1 VGATRR
7 ASRLPGRRCLWPP
20 RAPDGKLVC
29 WIVRAAAERSSPS
42 WCLSD
47 VDRRA
52 IVSHPADRVTNPSL
66 SPLLVSLR
74 QALQGRYDVERELG
88 AGGMGQVLLGRD
100 VALDRP
106 VAIKVI
112 APDLAS
118 SPASR
123 ERFLREARTVARL
136 RHPNIV
142 AVYAAGEADNLLYFV
157 MEYVEGESLRQMLDR
172 EGRAEGARAR
182 QAVPL
187 LADLARALGYAH
199 AQGVIHRDVKPE
211 NVLLDAATGR
221 AMLTDFGVAR
231 AFASGTD
238 SDGDSAVTRT
248 GFVVGSPRYM
258 SPEQAVGERE
268 LDGRSDI
275 YSLGL
280 VGYEIFA
287 GSAPFT
293 GSSPMAVLTKQLT
306 EAPPPL
312 AQRRPDLPVEVS
324 VTIDRALSK
333 QPADRWPTA
342 EDFARALEGA
352 TPLSVAAAG
361 TPRPTERTVVSQ
373 PVAAGRVPRWS
384 ATRIA
389 AAAAVVLAA
398 AVGAFMW
405 MRPDGAPRGVDPRKS
420 FFVAP
425 FEILS
430 GGEQLAWLREGSAS
444 MLTLN
449 LAQWSDLNVVSYE
462 RGLDLLR
469 EAQLDTARRIG
480 LAEARSMAR
489 KAGAWSV
496 VMGQVTAAG
505 DSVLVTARVFDVA
518 SGRQVHQAQQSG
530 SRTADPRPLFD
541 GLTRQLLDVAGAPAS
556 VPIARLSE
564 TTTESIEAYRA
575 YLEGT
580 RAMNRWHLDRA
591 DSLFA
596 LATARDSNF
605 TLAYYHRAMVLG
617 WRQVGDSLHQAVAT
631 RAASLA
637 NRLPPRERELVT
649 GYAELT
655 AALTSEGRG
664 DTLTSQRKFTAAEQH
679 YAAAIARDSGDAE
692 SWYGLADA
700 YWHHKPDG
708 WGRPQ
713 TIANWTRALRAFDR
727 TLALD
732 STFYLAYAHKID
744 LYRQAAGQVPNLL
757 LAGDSLRIMDPA
769 TLQRPGM
776 AEQLRTAQRRAFD
789 LAVGDARAWIAAAP
803 STTAYQSLAVLFFT
817 RGHPDSAA
825 VVMREAMARGDSRG
839 PQTPFLLTYAE
850 TGTDPLVGVR
860 LLRDA
865 IRTADVRSLRQAGSN
880 NLIEFL
886 FGAGSAAG
894 LTGHLGLADSLS
906 ALAARTVDPPP
917 GLGLREDPR
926 TRLWSVGVRLAAG
939 MPHRTVAPQL
949 AVHLATLERL
959 PRGAGDFLRA
969 QTVPVLYVT
978 YLVNRDARTLALL
991 RRWRGANAPFVELD
1005 ALEALDA
1012 RDTATARRAVQGFP
1026 SADSIRAA
1034 KAPVALV
1041 RWIARARAYEELGD
1055 VRAALAAYS
1064 VLEPRQIS
1072 PMGQSDP
1079 AWPLYARSLLWR
1091 GRLQERLGDRVAA
1104 RDSYRRLVA
1113 LWAGADPALQP
1124 QRDSAEVAL
1133 RRLGDD
1139 IASVAIVR

>member
-1 VGATRR
+1 M
-7 ASRLPGRRCLWPP
+7 
-20 RAPDGKLVC
+20 
-29 WIVRAAAERSSPS
+29 
-42 WCLSD
+42 
-47 VDRRA
+47 
-52 IVSHPADRVTNPSL
+52 TNPSL

-74 QALQGRYDVERELG
+74 QALAGRYDVERELG

-123 ERFLREARTVARL
+123 HRFLREARTVARL

-172 EGRAEGARAR
+172 EGRAEGPRVP
-182 QAVPL
+182 QAVAL

-199 AQGVIHRDVKPE
+199 VQGVIHRDVKPE

-231 AFASGTD
+231 AFASGND
-238 SDGDSAVTRT
+238 SDADSAVTRT

-280 VGYEIFA
+280 VGYELFA

-312 AQRRPDLPVEVS
+312 VLRRPDLPPEVS
-324 VTIDRALSK
+324 ATIDRALSK
-333 QPADRWPTA
+333 QPADRWATA
-342 EDFARALEGA
+342 EEFARALEGA
-352 TPLSVAAAG
+352 TPPSVAAAAPIG
-361 TPRPTERTVVSQ
+361 TGQSTVVSQ
-373 PVAAGRVPRWS
+373 QVPLQRVARWS
-384 ATRIA
+384 ARRLA
-389 AAAAVVLAA
+389 AAAAVVLVVAA
-398 AVGAFMW
+398 AAFMW
-405 MRPDGAPRGVDPRKS
+405 LRPDGAPRGVDPRKS

-425 FEILS
+425 FEILG

-449 LAQWSDLNVVSYE
+449 LGQWSDLSVVSYE

-469 EAQLDTARRIG
+469 EARLDTARRIG

-489 KAGAWSV
+489 KAGAWTV

-505 DSVLVTARVFDVA
+505 DSVLVTARLFDVA

-530 SRTADPRPLFD
+530 GRTADPRPLFD

-580 RAMNRWHLDRA
+580 RAMNLWQLDRA

-617 WRQVGDSLHQAVAT
+617 WRQVGDSLHQAVAA

-637 NRLPPRERELVT
+637 HRLPPRERELVT
-649 GYAELT
+649 GYTELT

-664 DTLTSQRKFTAAEQH
+664 DTLTTQRKFTAAEQH

-700 YWHHKPDG
+700 FWHHKPDG

-713 TIANWTRALRAFDR
+713 TIANWTRALRAFNR

-744 LYRQAAGQVPNLL
+744 LYRQAAGQVANLL
-757 LAGDSLRIMDPA
+757 LEGDSLRLIDAA
-769 TLQRPGM
+769 TLQRAGV
-776 AEQLRTAQRRAFD
+776 AEQLRAAQRRAFD
-789 LAVGDARAWIAAAP
+789 LALGDARAWMAAAP
-803 STTAYQSLAVLFFT
+803 STVAYQSLAVLYFT
-817 RGHPDSAA
+817 RGYPDSAA
-825 VVMREAMARGDSRG
+825 VVLREAMARGDSRG
-839 PQTPFLLTYAE
+839 PQTPFLLAYAE
-850 TGTDPLVGVR
+850 TGSDPLVGVR

-865 IRTADVRSLRQAGSN
+865 IRAADEQGLTTQGSA

-894 LTGHLGLADSLS
+894 LTGNLGLADSLS
-906 ALAARTVDPPP
+906 SLAARTVDPPA
-917 GLGLREDPR
+917 GLGLAEDPR

-939 MPHRTVAPQL
+939 IPHRTVAPQL
-949 AVHLATLERL
+949 AAHLATLERL

-978 YLVNRDARTLALL
+978 YLGNRDARTLTLL
-991 RRWRGANAPFVELD
+991 RRWRGTNAPFAELD
-1005 ALEALDA
+1005 ALAALDA
-1012 RDTATARRAVQGFP
+1012 RDTATARQVMRGFP
-1026 SADSIRAA
+1026 SADSVRAA

-1041 RWIARARAYEELGD
+1041 RWIARARVYEALGD
-1055 VRAALAAYS
+1055 VRGAVAAYS
-1064 VLEPRQIS
+1064 VLEPRHIS

-1091 GRLQERLGDRVAA
+1091 GRLQEQLGDRVAA
-1104 RDSYRRLVA
+1104 RESYRRLVA
-1113 LWAGADPALQP
+1113 LWAGADPALKP
-1124 QRDSAEVAL
+1124 QRDSAEIAL
-1133 RRLGDD
+1133 RRLGSD
-1139 IASVAIVR
+1139 IASVASLQ

>member
-1 VGATRR
+1 M
-7 ASRLPGRRCLWPP
+7 
-20 RAPDGKLVC
+20 
-29 WIVRAAAERSSPS
+29 
-42 WCLSD
+42 
-47 VDRRA
+47 
-52 IVSHPADRVTNPSL
+52 TNPSL

-74 QALQGRYDVERELG
+74 HALEGRFDVERELG

-123 ERFLREARTVARL
+123 QRFLREARTVARL
-136 RHPNIV
+136 RHSNIV

-172 EGRAEGARAR
+172 EGRADGERIR
-182 QAVPL
+182 QAVAL

-211 NVLLDAATGR
+211 NVLLDAVTGR

-231 AFASGTD
+231 AFASGND
-238 SDGDSAVTRT
+238 SDADSAVTRT

-280 VGYEIFA
+280 VGYEMFA

-312 AQRRPDLPVEVS
+312 AQRRPDVPVEVAA
-324 VTIDRALSK
+324 TIDRALSK
-333 QPADRWPTA
+333 QPADRWSTA
-342 EDFARALEGA
+342 EEFARALEGA
-352 TPLSVAAAG
+352 TPL
-361 TPRPTERTVVSQ
+361 T
-373 PVAAGRVPRWS
+373 
-384 ATRIA
+384 IA
-389 AAAAVVLAA
+389 AATPVRTSQTSAAPHPSAVGRLRGWPARRLAAIGAVVLAA
-398 AVGAFMW
+398 VMGALMW

-425 FEILS
+425 FEILG
-430 GGEQLAWLREGSAS
+430 GGEPLAWLREGSAS

-449 LAQWSDLNVVSYE
+449 LGQWSDLDVVSYE

-469 EAQLDTARRIG
+469 EARLDTARRIG

-489 KAGAWSV
+489 AAGAWTV

-505 DSVLVTARVFDVA
+505 DSLLVTARLFDVA

-530 SRTADPRPLFD
+530 GRLADPRPLFD

-580 RAMNRWHLDRA
+580 RAMNLWQLDRA

-617 WRQVGDSLHQAVAT
+617 WRQVGDSLHQAVAA

-649 GYAELT
+649 GYTELT
-655 AALTSEGRG
+655 TALTSEGRG
-664 DTLTSQRKFTAAEQH
+664 DTLTSQRKFTSAEVH
-679 YAAAIARDSGDAE
+679 YAAAIARDSNDAE

-713 TIANWTRALRAFDR
+713 TIGNWTRALRAFNR

-757 LAGDSLRIMDPA
+757 LEGDSLRLIEPA
-769 TLQRPGM
+769 TLQRAGE
-776 AEQLRTAQRRAFD
+776 AEQLRAAQRRAFD
-789 LAVGDARAWIAAAP
+789 LAVGEARAWIAAAP
-803 STTAYQSLAVLFFT
+803 STTAYQSLAVLYFT
-817 RGHPDSAA
+817 RGLPDSAA
-825 VVMREAMARGDSRG
+825 TVLREAMARRESRA
-839 PQTPFLLTYAE
+839 PQTPFLLAYAE
-850 TGTDPLVGVR
+850 TGSDPLVGVR

-865 IRTADVRSLRQAGSN
+865 VRTADEAGLEQHGSN

-886 FGAGSAAG
+886 FGAGSAAA
-894 LTGHLGLADSLS
+894 LTGSLGLADSLS
-906 ALAARTVDPPP
+906 ALAARTVGPPA

-926 TRLWSVGVRLAAG
+926 ARLWSVGVRLAAG
-939 MPHRTVAPQL
+939 IPHRAVAPEL
-949 AVHLATLERL
+949 ATHLATLGRL
-959 PRGAGDFLRA
+959 PRGGGDFLRA
-969 QTVPVLYVT
+969 QTVPLLYVS
-978 YLVNRDARTLALL
+978 YLGNRDARTLALL
-991 RRWRGANAPFVELD
+991 RRWRGTNAPFVELD
-1005 ALEALDA
+1005 ALAALDA
-1012 RDTATARRAVQGFP
+1012 RDSAAARQVVRGFP
-1026 SADSIRAA
+1026 SADSIRTA

-1055 VRAALAAYS
+1055 MRGAVAAYT
-1064 VLEPRQIS
+1064 VLEPRHIS

-1091 GRLQERLGDRVAA
+1091 GRLQEQLGDRVAA
-1104 RDSYRRLVA
+1104 RESYRRLVA

-1124 QRDSAEVAL
+1124 QRDSAQVAL

-1139 IASVAIVR
+1139 IASASRVH

>member
-1 VGATRR
+1 M
-7 ASRLPGRRCLWPP
+7 
-20 RAPDGKLVC
+20 
-29 WIVRAAAERSSPS
+29 
-42 WCLSD
+42 
-47 VDRRA
+47 
-52 IVSHPADRVTNPSL
+52 TNPSL

-74 QALQGRYDVERELG
+74 QALDGRYDVERELG

-123 ERFLREARTVARL
+123 QRFLREARTVARL

-172 EGRAEGARAR
+172 DGRAEGERASR
-182 QAVPL
+182 AVSL

-231 AFASGTD
+231 AFASGAD
-238 SDGDSAVTRT
+238 SDADSAVTRT

-280 VGYEIFA
+280 VGYEMFA

-312 AQRRPDLPVEVS
+312 VQRRPDLPLEVS
-324 VTIDRALSK
+324 ATIDRALSK
-333 QPADRWPTA
+333 QPVDRWPTA
-342 EDFARALEGA
+342 EEFARALEGA
-352 TPLSVAAAG
+352 TPVALPAA
-361 TPRPTERTVVSQ
+361 PVRTSQ
-373 PVAAGRVPRWS
+373 QTLVPAPATAGRLSRWTS
-384 ATRIA
+384 RRIA
-389 AAAAVVLAA
+389 AAAALLIVAS
-398 AVGAFMW
+398 VGAVLW
-405 MRPDGAPRGVDPRKS
+405 MRPTGAPRGVDPRKS

-425 FEILS
+425 FEVLG
-430 GGEQLAWLREGSAS
+430 GGEQLTWLREGSAS

-489 KAGAWSV
+489 KAGAWTV

-505 DSVLVTARVFDVA
+505 DSVLVTARLFDVA
-518 SGRQVHQAQQSG
+518 SGRQLHQAQQSG

-580 RAMNRWHLDRA
+580 RAMNLWQLDRA

-617 WRQVGDSLHQAVAT
+617 WRQVGDSLHQKVAA

-637 NRLPPRERELVT
+637 DRLPPRERELVT
-649 GYAELT
+649 GYTELT
-655 AALTSEGRG
+655 TALTSEARG
-664 DTLTSQRKFTAAEQH
+664 DTVTSQRKFTAAEQH
-679 YAAAIARDSGDAE
+679 YGAAIARDSGDAE

-727 TLALD
+727 TLAID

-757 LAGDSLRIMDPA
+757 LDGDSLRLVDA
-769 TLQRPGM
+769 AALQRPGA

-789 LAVGDARAWIAAAP
+789 LAVGDARAWVAAAP
-803 STTAYQSLAVLFFT
+803 STVAYQSLAVLYFT

-825 VVMREAMARGDSRG
+825 VVMREAMARRDSRG

-850 TGTDPLVGVR
+850 TGSDPQAGVR

-865 IRTADVRSLRQAGSN
+865 IRTADERGLRQHGSN

-886 FGAGSAAG
+886 FGAGSAAA
-894 LTGHLGLADSLS
+894 LTGNLGLADSLS
-906 ALAARTVDPPP
+906 SLAARTVDPPP
-917 GLGLREDPR
+917 GLGLKEDPR

-939 MPHRTVAPQL
+939 IPPRTLAPQL
-949 AVHLATLERL
+949 TAQLAALERL
-959 PRGAGDFLRA
+959 PRGTGDFLRA
-969 QTVPVLYVT
+969 QSVPVLYVS
-978 YLVNRDARTLALL
+978 YLGNRDARTLALL
-991 RRWRGANAPFVELD
+991 RRWRGANSPFAELD
-1005 ALEALDA
+1005 ALAALDA
-1012 RDTATARRAVQGFP
+1012 RDTATARQVVRGFP

-1041 RWIARARAYEELGD
+1041 RWIARARAYEALGD
-1055 VRAALAAYS
+1055 ARSAVAAYT

-1091 GRLQERLGDRVAA
+1091 GRLQEQLGDRVAA
-1104 RDSYRRLVA
+1104 RESYRRLIA
-1113 LWAGADPALQP
+1113 LWSGADPALQP

-1139 IASVAIVR
+1139 IASVASVR

>member
-1 VGATRR
+1 M
-7 ASRLPGRRCLWPP
+7 
-20 RAPDGKLVC
+20 
-29 WIVRAAAERSSPS
+29 
-42 WCLSD
+42 
-47 VDRRA
+47 
-52 IVSHPADRVTNPSL
+52 TNPSL

-74 QALQGRYDVERELG
+74 QALEGRYDVERELG

-123 ERFLREARTVARL
+123 QRFLREARTVARL

-172 EGRAEGARAR
+172 EGRAEGERVQR
-182 QAVPL
+182 SVTL

-199 AQGVIHRDVKPE
+199 GQGVIHRDVKPE
-211 NVLLDAATGR
+211 NVLLDAPTGR

-231 AFASGTD
+231 AFASGND
-238 SDGDSAVTRT
+238 SDADSAVTRT

-280 VGYEIFA
+280 VGYEMFA

-312 AQRRPDLPVEVS
+312 TLRRPDLPPEVS
-324 VTIDRALSK
+324 ATIDRALSK
-333 QPADRWPTA
+333 QPGDRWATA

-352 TPLSVAAAG
+352 TPLGVPAAAPLRASG
-361 TPRPTERTVVSQ
+361 STVVSQ
-373 PVAAGRVPRWS
+373 PVAVARPSRRLVARLAAS
-384 ATRIA
+384 AAI
-389 AAAAVVLAA
+389 VLAVA
-398 AVGAFMW
+398 LGAFIW
-405 MRPDGAPRGVDPRKS
+405 MRPGGAPRGVDPRKS

-425 FEILS
+425 FEIL
-430 GGEQLAWLREGSAS
+430 GGGDQLAWLREGSAS

-489 KAGAWSV
+489 RAGAWTV

-505 DSVLVTARVFDVA
+505 DSLLVTARLFDVA
-518 SGRQVHQAQQSG
+518 SGRQVHQAEQSG

-580 RAMNRWHLDRA
+580 RAMNLWQLDRA

-617 WRQVGDSLHQAVAT
+617 WRQVGDSLHQAVAA
-631 RAASLA
+631 RAYSLA
-637 NRLPPRERELVT
+637 NRLPPRERELVA

-655 AALTSEGRG
+655 TALASETRG
-664 DTLTSQRKFTAAEQH
+664 DTATTQRKFAAAEQH
-679 YAAAIARDSGDAE
+679 YAAAIVRDSGDAE

-713 TIANWTRALRAFDR
+713 TVANWTRALRAFNR

-732 STFYLAYAHKID
+732 STFFLAYAHKID
-744 LYRQAAGQVPNLL
+744 LYRQAAGQVPGLL
-757 LAGDSLRIMDPA
+757 LEGDSLRLLDPA
-769 TLQRPGM
+769 ALQRP
-776 AEQLRTAQRRAFD
+776 ATADQLRAAQRRAYD
-789 LAVGDARAWIAAAP
+789 LAVAEARAWVAAAP
-803 STTAYQSLAVLFFT
+803 STTAYQSLAVLYFT

-825 VVMREAMARGDSRG
+825 AVMREAMARRESRG
-839 PQTPFLLTYAE
+839 PQTPFLLAYAE
-850 TGTDPLVGVR
+850 TGSDPLAGVR

-865 IRTADVRSLRQAGSN
+865 IRTADVTGLRQNGSGA
-880 NLIEFL
+880 LIEYL
-886 FGAGSAAG
+886 FGAGSAAA
-894 LTGHLGLADSLS
+894 LTGRLGLADSLS
-906 ALAARTVDPPP
+906 ALAARTVDPPD
-917 GLGLREDPR
+917 GLGISEDPR

-939 MPHRTVAPQL
+939 IPQRTVASELSAQ
-949 AVHLATLERL
+949 LATLERL
-959 PRGAGDFLRA
+959 PRGAGDYLRA
-969 QTVPVLYVT
+969 QTVPVLYVS
-978 YLVNRDARTLALL
+978 YLGNRDARTLAQL
-991 RRWRGANAPFVELD
+991 RKWRGTNAPFAELD

-1012 RDTATARRAVQGFP
+1012 SDTTAARQVVRSFP

-1041 RWIARARAYEELGD
+1041 RWIARARAYEALGD
-1055 VRAALAAYS
+1055 VRAAVAAYS

-1072 PMGQSDP
+1072 PMGQADP
-1079 AWPLYARSLLWR
+1079 SWPLYARSLLWR
-1091 GRLQERLGDRVAA
+1091 GRLQEQLGDRVAA
-1104 RDSYRRLVA
+1104 RESYRRLVA
-1113 LWAGADPALQP
+1113 LWAGADPVLQP

-1133 RRLGDD
+1133 RRLGVD
-1139 IASVAIVR
+1139 IAIAARLR

>member
-1 VGATRR
+1 M
-7 ASRLPGRRCLWPP
+7 
-20 RAPDGKLVC
+20 
-29 WIVRAAAERSSPS
+29 
-42 WCLSD
+42 
-47 VDRRA
+47 
-52 IVSHPADRVTNPSL
+52 TNPSL

-74 QALQGRYDVERELG
+74 QALEGRFDVERELG

-123 ERFLREARTVARL
+123 QRFLREARTVARL

-142 AVYAAGEADNLLYFV
+142 AVHAAGEADNLLYFV

-172 EGRAEGARAR
+172 EGRAEGPRVPRA
-182 QAVPL
+182 VSL

-211 NVLLDAATGR
+211 NVLLDGVSGR

-231 AFASGTD
+231 AFASGND
-238 SDGDSAVTRT
+238 SDGDTSAVTRT

-280 VGYEIFA
+280 VAYEMFA

-312 AQRRPDLPVEVS
+312 AQRRPDLPPEITS
-324 VTIDRALSK
+324 TIDRALSK
-333 QPADRWPTA
+333 QPGDRWATA
-342 EDFARALEGA
+342 EEFARAIEGA
-352 TPLSVAAAG
+352 TPSSVPAAASIRASA
-361 TPRPTERTVVSQ
+361 TTVVSQ
-373 PVAAGRVPRWS
+373 PAAIGRAGRWTARRL
-384 ATRIA
+384 ATVT
-389 AAAAVVLAA
+389 AVVLAVVA
-398 AVGAFMW
+398 GAFMW
-405 MRPDGAPRGVDPRKS
+405 MRPGGAPRGVDPRKS

-425 FEILS
+425 FEILG

-449 LAQWSDLNVVSYE
+449 LGQWSDLDVVSYE

-469 EAQLDTARRIG
+469 EARLDTARRIG
-480 LAEARSMAR
+480 LADAQSMAR

-505 DSVLVTARVFDVA
+505 DSVHVTARLFDVA

-541 GLTRQLLDVAGAPAS
+541 GLTRQLLDVAGAPSS

-564 TTTESIEAYRA
+564 TTTGSIEAYRA

-580 RAMNRWHLDRA
+580 RAMNRWQLDRA

-596 LATARDSNF
+596 LATMRDSNF

-617 WRQVGDSLHQAVAT
+617 WRQVGDSLHQAVAA

-637 NRLPPRERELVT
+637 HRLPPRERELVT
-649 GYAELT
+649 GYTELT
-655 AALTSEGRG
+655 TALTSEARG
-664 DTLTSQRKFTAAEQH
+664 DTVTSGRKFAAAEQH
-679 YAAAIARDSGDAE
+679 YGAAIARDSGDAE

-708 WGRPQ
+708 WGRPA
-713 TIANWTRALRAFDR
+713 TVANWTRALRAFNR

-744 LYRQAAGQVPNLL
+744 LYRQAAGQVPYLL
-757 LAGDSLRIMDPA
+757 LEGDSLRLVDPA
-769 TLQRPGM
+769 TLQRASA

-789 LAVGDARAWIAAAP
+789 LAVAEARAWIAAAP
-803 STTAYQSLAVLFFT
+803 STVAYQSLAVLYFS
-817 RGHPDSAA
+817 RGHRDSAA
-825 VVMREAMARGDSRG
+825 GVMREAMARPDSRG
-839 PQTPFLLTYAE
+839 PQTPFLLAYAE
-850 TGTDPLVGVR
+850 AGNDPLVGVR
-860 LLRDA
+860 LLREA
-865 IRTADVRSLRQAGSN
+865 LRGADEAGLRQHGSG

-886 FGAGSAAG
+886 FGAGSAAA
-894 LTGHLGLADSLS
+894 LTGNLGLADSLS
-906 ALAARTVDPPP
+906 ALAARTVEPPG

-926 TRLWSVGVRLAAG
+926 ARLWRLGVRLAAG
-939 MPHRTVAPQL
+939 APQRVVASDL
-949 AVHLATLERL
+949 AAHLAAIERL
-959 PRGAGDFLRA
+959 PRPGGDFLRA
-969 QTVPVLYVT
+969 QSVSALYVA
-978 YLVNRDARTLALL
+978 YLGSRDPRTLALL
-991 RRWRGANAPFVELD
+991 RSWRGAAQPFAELD
-1005 ALEALDA
+1005 ALAALDA
-1012 RDTATARRAVQGFP
+1012 RDTSAARRVAERFP
-1026 SADSIRAA
+1026 SADSIRTAN
-1034 KAPVALV
+1034 APVALV
-1041 RWIARARAYEELGD
+1041 RWIGRARVYESLGD
-1055 VRAALAAYS
+1055 ARAALAAYA
-1064 VLEPRQIS
+1064 VLEPRQLS
-1072 PMGQSDP
+1072 PMGQADP
-1079 AWPLYARSLLWR
+1079 SWPLFARSLLWR
-1091 GRLQERLGDRVAA
+1091 GRLQEQLGDRAGA
-1104 RDSYRRLVA
+1104 RESYRRLVA
-1113 LWAGADPALQP
+1113 LWAEADPVLQP
-1124 QRDSAEVAL
+1124 QRDSAQVAL
-1133 RRLGDD
+1133 RRLGVDV
-1139 IASVAIVR
+1139 ASAPAP